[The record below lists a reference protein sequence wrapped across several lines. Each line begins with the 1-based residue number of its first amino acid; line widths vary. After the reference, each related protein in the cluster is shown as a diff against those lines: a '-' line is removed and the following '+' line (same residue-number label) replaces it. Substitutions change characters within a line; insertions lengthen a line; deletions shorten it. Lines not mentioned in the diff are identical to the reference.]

1 MNVKH
6 KVQKV
11 GANGGSPAQGSQFV
25 SGLGGNSREMNNAIA
40 RANWR
45 ALIYDRAQKEFCSNP
60 VPLFSAVWR
69 YLRFVNCPVSY
80 PKALSVYNNAIQELS
95 AIHGRDL
102 QNSRKANNQ

>member
-1 MNVKH
+1 MSVKH
-6 KVQKV
+6 KVQKDE
-11 GANGGSPAQGSQFV
+11 SR
-25 SGLGGNSREMNNAIA
+25 SGILPLSKRLEGNSREMNNAIA

-95 AIHGRDL
+95 AIHVKQRISPTH
-102 QNSRKANNQ
+102 NS

>member
-6 KVQKV
+6 KVQKQET
-11 GANGGSPAQGSQFV
+11 GSGILPLAKRLEGI
-25 SGLGGNSREMNNAIA
+25 SREMHNALA